1 MGVKT
6 TPGNVHDSKVFKELY
21 DDVKEKFPVEIEGVA
36 VDSAYKSGKICNYIM
51 KHKHNPYMPYKR
63 TNENKNYFRKYEFF
77 YDDYLDSILCPN
89 GKELKYKRATKE
101 GKLIF
106 EANPWDCDNCP
117 LRDKCFN
124 SKKYNRKKV
133 QLDIYHK
140 ALELTN
146 HLRYTL
152 KGRAIY
158 QNRSM
163 TVERRFGDMKVKHNG
178 RFTYLRGIDN
188 VSDDL
193 LLLFTTMNIKK
204 AARRLS
210 FLQG

>member
-1 MGVKT
+1 
-6 TPGNVHDSKVFKELY
+6 
-21 DDVKEKFPVEIEGVA
+21 
-36 VDSAYKSGKICNYIM
+36 
-51 KHKHNPYMPYKR
+51 MPYKR
-63 TNENKNYFRKYEFF
+63 TNENKNYFRKYEFY
-77 YDDYLDSILCPN
+77 YDEYLDSILCPN
-89 GKELKYKRATKE
+89 DKELKYKRATKE

-124 SKKYNRKKV
+124 SKKYNRKQI
-133 QLDIYHK
+133 QLDFYHK

-204 AARRLS
+204 TARRLS